1 MSFLKKMQDQTKAGN
16 GNRQYNTFGVIL
28 SLETAT
34 KTQDGSL
41 ELVGT
46 VLNNNKQLGEQEA
59 VTVRFRGD
67 NASRSVTN
75 FEKGLG
81 RTALSKPDAV
91 AGAFLTIESCYVT
104 EDMDGERRVL
114 SGRWLNT
121 LAAPGVDAH
130 QNRSFIEGILASAP
144 KISFKNPD
152 VQPGEPERIS
162 LPVNAD
168 KFSARVKTDRG
179 TFEKDF
185 DAIWAVDKLNRLGKG
200 DKPTVTI
207 DTVEPNEAVVV
218 ADKNELTRVLSEQ
231 LGRGTSALSI
241 LRVTDGEDVF
251 SRAVYVNFKKD
262 GDEYVPDV
270 EKTLENLFANN
281 IFKGVPNEDLFAGLA
296 AESIKVE
303 AVPGYRLSYAGDPT
317 KDDNASYKLIDDVKK
332 GRNIHYQQVFGKEA
346 QGYASVILPGIAR
359 NDSISGF
366 SPINI
371 LAGDPGVFRATQ
383 FPTPNIQPAAEPLP
397 RVAPT
402 SDDEPEPGKEFDSE
416 MEDDE
421 GARPRP

>member
-1 MSFLKKMQDQTKAGN
+1 MSFLKKLQESKSTTS
-16 GNRQYNTFGVIL
+16 NRQYNTFGVIM
-28 SLETAT
+28 SLQTAV
-34 KTQDGSL
+34 KAHDGSL

-46 VLNNNKQLGEQEA
+46 VLNNNKQLNGQES

-91 AGAFLTIESCYVT
+91 QGAFLTIESCYVT

-121 LAAPGVDAH
+121 LAAPGVEAH

-152 VQPGEPERIS
+152 VRPGEPERIS

-168 KFSARVKTDRG
+168 KFPARVKTEQG
-179 TFEKDF
+179 TFEKEF
-185 DAIWAVDKLNRLGKG
+185 DAVWAVEKLNRLGKG

-207 DTVEPNEAVVV
+207 ETIEPHEAVVV
-218 ADKNELTRVLSEQ
+218 SDKGELERILTEQ

-251 SRAVYVNFKKD
+251 SRGVYVSFKKD
-262 GDEYVPDV
+262 GDAYVPDV

-281 IFKGVPNEDLFAGLA
+281 IFKGVPNNDLFAGLV
-296 AESIKVE
+296 EGSIKVE

-317 KDDNASYKLIDDVKK
+317 KDDNASYKRIDDVKK
-332 GRNIHYQQVFGKEA
+332 GRNIHYQQLFGKEA
-346 QGYASVILPGIAR
+346 QGYASIILPGIAR

-383 FPTPNIQPAAEPLP
+383 FPTANIQPAAEPLP
-397 RVAPT
+397 RVEPEE
-402 SDDEPEPGKEFDSE
+402 DDEPEPGKEFESE
-416 MEDDE
+416 MEDD
-421 GARPRP
+421 GGSRPRP